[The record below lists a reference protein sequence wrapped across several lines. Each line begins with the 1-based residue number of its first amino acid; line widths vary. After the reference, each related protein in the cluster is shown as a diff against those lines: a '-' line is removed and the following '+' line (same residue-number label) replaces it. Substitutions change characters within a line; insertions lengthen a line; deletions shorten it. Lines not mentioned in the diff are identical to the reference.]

1 MRRHP
6 PCPARIHDAFTALYQ
21 AQLDGLAD
29 AIAEL
34 PAGVPTQVSV
44 VANTVG
50 AQVPGHLALGP
61 EVTDMLAQHQRAG
74 PRGRG

>member
-6 PCPARIHDAFTALYQ
+6 PCPARSRHAFTTLYQ
-21 AQLDGLAD
+21 AQLDGVAD

-50 AQVPGHLALGP
+50 AQVPGQLSPGP
-61 EVTDMLAQHQRAG
+61 EVTDLMAMPPAAG
-74 PRGRG
+74 PRGRV